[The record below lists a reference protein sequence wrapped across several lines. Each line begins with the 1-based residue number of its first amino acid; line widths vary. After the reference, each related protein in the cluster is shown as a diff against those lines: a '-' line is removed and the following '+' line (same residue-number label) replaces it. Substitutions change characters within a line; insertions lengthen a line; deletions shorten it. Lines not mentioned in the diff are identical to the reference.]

1 MHEIS
6 QSRIQGLWD
15 LFVYLP
21 VDKICSL
28 LFSLELSTEKGR
40 VHNRIGF
47 CMWLSEMSSE
57 SVLGLCC
64 SSIVPESFKTMAFP
78 SGQESSIQETVPRI

>member
-1 MHEIS
+1 MLSFLRPTETFTFYLKEASATDTCMKIS

-15 LFVYLP
+15 LVVYLP

-40 VHNRIGF
+40 VHLAG
-47 CMWLSEMSSE
+47 
-57 SVLGLCC
+57 
-64 SSIVPESFKTMAFP
+64 
-78 SGQESSIQETVPRI
+78 